1 MGNKESKNENQAES
15 PSKVKN
21 TVNLIVKIILGFGFT
36 YFIYRA
42 IAQQVRVV
50 GSVGIP

>member
-1 MGNKESKNENQAES
+1 VGNKESKNENQAES

-21 TVNLIVKIILGFGFT
+21 TINLIVKIVIGFGFI

-42 IAQQVRVV
+42 IAHNY
-50 GSVGIP
+50 GW

>member
-21 TVNLIVKIILGFGFT
+21 TINLIVKIIIGFGFIF
-36 YFIYRA
+36 FIYRA
-42 IAQQVRVV
+42 IAHKY
-50 GSVGIP
+50 GW